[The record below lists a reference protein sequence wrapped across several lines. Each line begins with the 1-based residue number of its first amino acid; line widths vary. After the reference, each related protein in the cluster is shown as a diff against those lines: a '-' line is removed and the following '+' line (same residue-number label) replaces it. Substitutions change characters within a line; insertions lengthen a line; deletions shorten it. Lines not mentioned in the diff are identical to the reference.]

1 MIEAKIV
8 DLDTLAPES
17 SEAKVMGITQN
28 VLDRICEE
36 KLTRRDAYAVAMNI
50 IANTANEIDDPEIF
64 IGVAQDL
71 VTMLTGALSAVAKQK
86 AKENNELLN

>member
-8 DLDTLAPES
+8 DPDTLAPES

-28 VLDRICEE
+28 VFDRICEE

-50 IANTANEIDDPEIF
+50 IANTANAIDDPEIF
-64 IGVAQDL
+64 IRVTQDL
-71 VTMLTGALSAVAKQK
+71 VTMLTGTLSAVAKQK
-86 AKENNELLN
+86 AKENNELLD

>member
-8 DLDTLAPES
+8 DPGTLAPES
-17 SEAKVMGITQN
+17 SEAKVMAIVQY
-28 VLDRICEE
+28 VLNRLLNE
-36 KLTRRDAYAVAMNI
+36 KMTRRDAYAVAMNI

-71 VTMLTGALSAVAKQK
+71 VTMLTGTLSTVAKRK
-86 AKENNELLN
+86 AKENNELLD

>member
-8 DLDTLAPES
+8 DPDTLAPES

-36 KLTRRDAYAVAMNI
+36 KLTRRDAYAMVTRSCATPINI
-50 IANTANEIDDPEIF
+50 SGSSISLAVFAIMFIATRDA
-64 IGVAQDL
+64 
-71 VTMLTGALSAVAKQK
+71 
-86 AKENNELLN
+86 

>member
-8 DLDTLAPES
+8 DPDTLAPES

-71 VTMLTGALSAVAKQK
+71 VTMLTGTLSAVAKQK